1 MRKHLAVRSSK
12 VVISF
17 LSCGT
22 LLITPGHRLPVWS
35 CTARRKCFYKLWSY
49 CDAFSN
55 CVWQRPKT
63 LWLQYTRWPIFTEIS
78 VLPLASAL
86 PVVGLRSTAKSA
98 GLAEIAV
105 RLCLNQRKHLCP
117 HLWVPILKPQ
127 RPCIRPPVSVQLP
140 ADILNQVYMSHPI
153 LYFLD
158 DLDDDEILLPIR
170 NKRVVFADSCGLSL
184 AAVRVFSD
192 EEEQSDL
199 DPLLS
204 LQDLGSMTE
213 DGYSCTVSTCC
224 PGTQLKLCFPQP
236 SADFQA
242 FRAKLA
248 KSMVTLENC
257 SISEQ
262 ALQGTVR
269 VRNVSFQ
276 KDVRVRITF
285 DSWRS
290 YRDIPCTYLQERFG
304 GPQTDIFEFEIAIP
318 KVLDAK
324 RKIEFCLMYLP
335 GGHSEPFW
343 DSNKGQNYSV
353 AVCVSSHLCCGKSLS
368 ERAWFTI

>member
-1 MRKHLAVRSSK
+1 M
-12 VVISF
+12 
-17 LSCGT
+17 
-22 LLITPGHRLPVWS
+22 
-35 CTARRKCFYKLWSY
+35 
-49 CDAFSN
+49 
-55 CVWQRPKT
+55 
-63 LWLQYTRWPIFTEIS
+63 
-78 VLPLASAL
+78 
-86 PVVGLRSTAKSA
+86 
-98 GLAEIAV
+98 
-105 RLCLNQRKHLCP
+105 CP

-127 RPCIRPPVSVQLP
+127 RPCIRPPVSDQLP
-140 ADILNQVYMSHPI
+140 ADILNQVYLSHPI
-153 LYFLD
+153 LHFLD

-170 NKRVVFADSCGLSL
+170 NKRVFFADSCGLSL

-204 LQDLGSMTE
+204 LQGLGSMTE

-224 PGTQLKLCFPQP
+224 PGTRLKLSFPQP

-262 ALQGTVR
+262 ALQGTIR

-285 DSWRS
+285 DSWQS
-290 YRDIPCTYLQERFG
+290 YRDMPCTYLQERFG
-304 GPQTDIFEFEIAIP
+304 GPQTDIFEFDIAIP

-324 RKIEFCLMYLP
+324 RKIEFCLIYLP

-343 DSNKGQNYSV
+343 DNNKGQNYSV
-353 AVCVSSHLCCGKSLS
+353 AVCVSSHLCRGKNLS
-368 ERAWFTI
+368 ERPSVQSWGLQTNCSYLYDAIFPITFLLKL